1 MDTHRWA
8 FKCIAL
14 LTAIFLLYAIS
25 PANIALS
32 DDRPRVDKSPLS
44 RLIDQP
50 TITSIYQDR
59 SQVLWVGTQHG
70 LYRFNGAD
78 RRIFSSNLSG
88 ADFIPVS
95 DIRGIAEDSDGNI
108 LIATFGAGLLKW
120 DASSSSFRPSL
131 LSEISENTFVR
142 LLHVSNSGIIWVGT
156 SSGLAWIS
164 SDTDNKND
172 WLHHTM
178 IREQVSEPVDFEG
191 DQYGNTLIATKSSLW
206 LASEENRSLEEI
218 DLVNKTLPVGASLT
232 SITLS
237 GEGHLYVATDKGHI
251 LIFETGSDL
260 GKLAY
265 DRLIRVP
272 GSITETLFEKSI
284 LWAGTSDG
292 LFYISPEMNSFEAL
306 TTDGTSLSNDHIT
319 QLYSRNESVWVG
331 TYQGLNNI
339 TFPDFSSFNSQNSG
353 IFNDVLAFEQDQENR
368 LWVGTYSGAYF
379 FDLTR
384 DLQDQHATN
393 YLLDGNPNS
402 KVMTIASKKNE
413 VWFGLRQG
421 GVHIFKKENKSA
433 TKLILSDDS
442 PAITKIIHDRSGDTW
457 IGTYEH
463 GLYRI
468 SGSSIESFLDRRIF
482 PERTVT
488 LMVELE
494 SGDIIVGTETNIYK
508 YSAASNRFSL
518 LKIRFDDVGLKPVIL
533 SLQQSENGDLW
544 IGTKDHGLFRLSQN
558 IEFDTSL
565 LLDKIAGDAGFD
577 TASIYGLEIDS
588 QENIWCSTQS
598 GIVKLDENG
607 NFLARYDK
615 SDGLQ
620 GNDFNFGASFADS
633 NGLFYFGGINGFNK
647 FDPLSI
653 IGERQ
658 SSPMLLTKIVYSD
671 YRSLHSLDTPSFNH
685 LQLTHKNYFVTFEFS
700 VLDFIDPENNQFR
713 YKLENFDPEWIENG
727 KRNTATY
734 TNLPAGEYTFSVQG
748 ANSAGVWNREGISM
762 QVTVLPA
769 PWFTWWAYV
778 FYLFIFG
785 IIVWLG
791 KGKYDSYTIGRLARD
806 MAIEM
811 RENEERAYD
820 DIQEHQDLHD
830 DLVTVAHQHN
840 VQTLALI
847 NNFIVQQQQYLSEP
861 LSLESSEKCSRIIS
875 SLSALE
881 NCLLYQG
888 DGLVAD
894 LRKLTDSIFSDL
906 LEQSPV
912 DPGSIITINDVTSD
926 MVPAEL
932 ASLLAVFIHEAVE
945 NAFVHAFD
953 ESSPANYVQVSLAVT
968 PRGNN
973 DFQDTYSL
981 TISDSGIGIPIHLR
995 PETSDTQGLGMMQ
1008 AIATRLNGSLQ
1019 ISVNEG
1025 TQVSLSIPITMQL

>member
-1 MDTHRWA
+1 MTMDYGSGIGLQVWTNTKNRLSSDSVSA
-8 FKCIAL
+8 I
-14 LTAIFLLYAIS
+14 LTT
-25 PANIALS
+25 ANGETL
-32 DDRPRVDKSPLS
+32 
-44 RLIDQP
+44 
-50 TITSIYQDR
+50 
-59 SQVLWVGTQHG
+59 VGTFGGG
-70 LYRFNGAD
+70 L
-78 RRIFSSNLSG
+78 
-88 ADFIPVS
+88 
-95 DIRGIAEDSDGNI
+95 NI
-108 LIATFGAGLLKW
+108 I
-120 DASSSSFRPSL
+120 
-131 LSEISENTFVR
+131 
-142 LLHVSNSGIIWVGT
+142 
-156 SSGLAWIS
+156 
-164 SDTDNKND
+164 
-172 WLHHTM
+172 
-178 IREQVSEPVDFEG
+178 
-191 DQYGNTLIATKSSLW
+191 
-206 LASEENRSLEEI
+206 
-218 DLVNKTLPVGASLT
+218 
-232 SITLS
+232 
-237 GEGHLYVATDKGHI
+237 
-251 LIFETGSDL
+251 SDL
-260 GKLAY
+260 GEVIYKILAAK
-265 DRLIRVP
+265 RV
-272 GSITETLFEKSI
+272 I
-284 LWAGTSDG
+284 LLHQSKDG
-292 LFYISPEMNSFEAL
+292 P
-306 TTDGTSLSNDHIT
+306 
-319 QLYSRNESVWVG
+319 V
-331 TYQGLNNI
+331 
-339 TFPDFSSFNSQNSG
+339 
-353 IFNDVLAFEQDQENR
+353 
-368 LWVGTYSGAYF
+368 
-379 FDLTR
+379 
-384 DLQDQHATN
+384 
-393 YLLDGNPNS
+393 
-402 KVMTIASKKNE
+402 
-413 VWFGLRQG
+413 
-421 GVHIFKKENKSA
+421 
-433 TKLILSDDS
+433 
-442 PAITKIIHDRSGDTW
+442 W
-457 IGTYEH
+457 IGTES
-463 GLYRI
+463 GLYKFDQKTR
-468 SGSSIESFLDRRIF
+468 SLIEIETGREASTASANPIF
-482 PERTVT
+482 WRVAEAQN
-488 LMVELE
+488 
-494 SGDIIVGTETNIYK
+494 GDIWLGTMHN
-508 YSAASNRFSL
+508 
-518 LKIRFDDVGLKPVIL
+518 
-533 SLQQSENGDLW
+533 
-544 IGTKDHGLFRLSQN
+544 GLFFWPREFALQN
-558 IEFDTSL
+558 DTSEL
-565 LLDKIAGDAGFD
+565 KQVTKATSRIGP
-577 TASIYGLEIDS
+577 IYAIEID
-588 QENIWCSTQS
+588 NLGFPWCSTNSGLIRINPSTKQS
-598 GIVKLDENG
+598 TLVSTKYGIQNHKFDFAVSHKD
-607 NFLARYDK
+607 
-615 SDGLQ
+615 SQGL
-620 GNDFNFGASFADS
+620 
-633 NGLFYFGGINGFNK
+633 LYFGGSTGYTKFNPSLFSINFSPS
-647 FDPLSI
+647 PLRFTKVVFAESTRLKQVNSI
-653 IGERQ
+653 
-658 SSPMLLTKIVYSD
+658 L
-671 YRSLHSLDTPSFNH
+671 FNH